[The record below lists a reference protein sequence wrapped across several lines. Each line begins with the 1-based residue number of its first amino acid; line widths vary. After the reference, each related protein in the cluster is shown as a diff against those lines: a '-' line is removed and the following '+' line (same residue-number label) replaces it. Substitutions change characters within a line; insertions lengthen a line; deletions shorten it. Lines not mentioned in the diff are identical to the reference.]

1 MAKGK
6 EVQTL
11 DIDGKSYE
19 LDDLSDEAKAQIVNI
34 QFVDNQLQQLQN
46 ELAVSDTARIGY
58 TNALKRELSNK
69 EKQHPMADKI
79 KIGDNEY
86 SADDFSETGK
96 VHLASI
102 TFTIEKLQELNN
114 MQALLQRA
122 KNSYVDSLKK
132 EVLAAKSGF
141 IIE

>member
-1 MAKGK
+1 
-6 EVQTL
+6 
-11 DIDGKSYE
+11 
-19 LDDLSDEAKAQIVNI
+19 
-34 QFVDNQLQQLQN
+34 
-46 ELAVSDTARIGY
+46 
-58 TNALKRELSNK
+58 
-69 EKQHPMADKI
+69 MADKI

-122 KNSYVDSLKK
+122 KNSYFDSLKK
-132 EVLAAKSGF
+132 EVLAAKSGI